1 MSMPSRLPEPPMSHL
16 SQHSH
21 GQVVRRWDGRSFDW
35 PFRVVDLEYDQRQL
49 MHDAGGIPGRVNPNR
64 VYPRCRDVWG
74 CAL

>member
-1 MSMPSRLPEPPMSHL
+1 MTMPTRLPEPPMSHL

-49 MHDAGGIPGRVNPNR
+49 I
-64 VYPRCRDVWG
+64 
-74 CAL
+74 